1 MEIAREIHVTT
12 QCWTVGSSNERS
24 ALESRPPSQLR
35 VLPAPNGIAHLFAGS
50 HGTTISDS
58 IFTVNAHQVAGSKG
72 FDILTNAVSPN
83 AFHNSDDR
91 PDPPKCHENTRVAV
105 IKKIIDWVTGKID
118 IDTFILWLYGP
129 AGAGKSA
136 IARTVAELCAAQNLL
151 LASFLFFRTDSRR
164 NTMDPLAATI
174 AYQITLAIPAARAH
188 IEAVVEAHP
197 LILSY
202 SCERLEEQFIKLI
215 FEPLRV
221 LSEQGHFSQDT
232 LPPLIVIDGLDECL
246 DEGAQ
251 TALIRLVFSLMSRYQ
266 LPLKFLIASR
276 PEAHI
281 KPVFAAISPISDL
294 ELNDDFHP
302 DDDIRHFL
310 EDRFRE
316 IRSSHPFRSRIPSSW
331 PKKWE
336 LESLIQKASGQ
347 FIYASIAMRF
357 VDSPRHLPTQRLE
370 ILLDLRL
377 PTNRDLPFAEL
388 DNLYRLLLSR
398 VENPPLALQILGVH
412 IALQPRSGLYHV
424 EAIEYMLGLEGGELN
439 VALTDL
445 GSILEC
451 GNWVKFHHRSFVD
464 FLLSPQRSKEY
475 YIDVR
480 KSHTAIAQWVLQTFS
495 RSSVGEW

>member
-1 MEIAREIHVTT
+1 M
-12 QCWTVGSSNERS
+12 
-24 ALESRPPSQLR
+24 
-35 VLPAPNGIAHLFAGS
+35 AHLFAGS

-58 IFTVNAHQVAGSKG
+58 TIAVNTYHVTGSKG

-105 IKKIIDWVTGKID
+105 IQKIMDWIMGKID
-118 IDTFILWLYGP
+118 PEAFILWLHGP

-136 IARTVAELCAAQNLL
+136 IARTVAQLCEAQNLL
-151 LASFLFFRTDSRR
+151 LASFLFFRADSRR
-164 NTMDPLAATI
+164 NTMNPLVATL
-174 AYQITLAIPAARAH
+174 AYQITLVIPAVRAH

-202 SCERLEEQFIKLI
+202 SHERLEEQFIKLV
-215 FEPLRV
+215 FEPLRL
-221 LSEQGHFSQDT
+221 LSEQGYFSQNT

-246 DEGAQ
+246 DEGGQ
-251 TALIRLVFSLMSRYQ
+251 TTLIRLLFSLTSRYA
-266 LPLKFLIASR
+266 LPLKLLIASR
-276 PEAHI
+276 PEADI
-281 KPVFAAISPISDL
+281 KPVFATISPVSHL

-302 DDDIRHFL
+302 DHDIRHFL

-316 IRSSHPFRSRIPSSW
+316 IRSSHPFCSRIPSGW

-336 LESLIQKASGQ
+336 LESLVQKTSGQ

-377 PTNRDLPFAEL
+377 SINHDLPFAEL
-388 DNLYRLLLSR
+388 DNLYSWLLSR
-398 VENPPLALQILGVH
+398 VENPPLVLQILGVH
-412 IALQPRSGLYHV
+412 IALQSGSGLYHV

-439 VALTDL
+439 VALADL

-451 GNWVKFHHRSFVD
+451 GNWIKFHHRCFVD
-464 FLLSPQRSKEY
+464 FLLSPRRSKEY
-475 YIDVR
+475 NIDVR
-480 KSHTAIAQWVLQTFS
+480 KSHTAITQWVLQTFS